1 MAVRTLTTRGGYVS
15 AAEAQARKLQKV
27 QSSTYPADAKS
38 VPGGAHP
45 NPGTEQSGGANLHGG
60 TA

>member
-1 MAVRTLTTRGGYVS
+1 MAVRTLKTSGGYVS
-15 AAEAQARKLQKV
+15 AAEAQARKLLKV
-27 QSSTYPADAKS
+27 QSEVSTAEPMTRA
-38 VPGGAHP
+38 GGTHP